1 LGDAS
6 AAGAEGAARPALERL
21 ARPLAGNDCDRAA
34 TDRFVDAP
42 LMTTA
47 SGDLAVALA
56 TGEGPLDER
65 GRAAATSAR
74 DARVSS
80 P

>member
-1 LGDAS
+1 M
-6 AAGAEGAARPALERL
+6 
-21 ARPLAGNDCDRAA
+21 
-34 TDRFVDAP
+34 DAP